1 MRQIRDFFL
10 RLKQKESPSTSLPKT
25 WIIKRG
31 GKKETAIR
39 EIAIREL
46 DGTLNPERSYVITA
60 SLDHEFLSM
69 TVNAS
74 RVIDAIVE
82 ETKRYSKAYI
92 KILEIQEYPS
102 FYTGL
107 IHTTRVGEFSFAT
120 R

>member
-1 MRQIRDFFL
+1 MHQIRDFFL
-10 RLKQKESPSTSLPKT
+10 RFKQKEKTTTSLPKT

-60 SLDHEFLSM
+60 SLDNEFLSM
-69 TVNAS
+69 AVNAS

-82 ETKRYSKAYI
+82 ETKRYSKADI
-92 KILEIQEYPS
+92 KISEVQEYPS

-107 IHTTRVGEFSFAT
+107 VPTTRVGEFSFST
-120 R
+120 K